1 MDITYLA
8 KMILEYKDS
17 LWMIGYSHTDLT
29 SDHHVGMIADGS
41 IRIHFYEAMTKS
53 ETTGNWFGIG
63 GMYADETC
71 DGIRLPEEMEF
82 AIEKA
87 LILS

>member
-1 MDITYLA
+1 MDITFIG

-17 LWMIGYSHTDLT
+17 LWIIGYTKDRKA
-29 SDHHVGMIADGS
+29 DYHVGMIADGS
-41 IRIHFYEAMTKS
+41 LEIRFYEAMSKS
-53 ETTGNWFGIG
+53 ETTDNWFGNG

-87 LILS
+87 LILQ